1 VTQSA
6 LPAFRNPAKDQQA
19 LDEIDLAIA
28 SDMPRA
34 VDLAEAAL
42 ASGLETARV
51 LTLVALRREEDGR
64 YPEAMK
70 LLDRAAGLDPTDAS
84 VWNSVG
90 LCLVKQDRRGAAIA
104 AFEHALAL
112 DPMFAQPYYNLGTTL
127 EYLGDYEG
135 AREQLERAVRLF
147 PDYADPLAGLATLC
161 VRSGDWEGARRFAQE
176 SMALNSFQPSAISAL
191 AAADLEAKAFQSAAD
206 RLGQLLA
213 HPGLDKFDRP
223 SLHCLLGDALDGLD
237 RVDEAFT
244 EYHSGKAAFREVH
257 KSLYELSGSESQL
270 DFVLRMADYFK
281 AGPGPEWAASS
292 PLAPG
297 EVSPARGH
305 AFLVGFPRSGT
316 TLLENVLASH
326 PEVMAMDERAN
337 MREFEATYISGAAA
351 LDHLGAIS
359 AAEAAQ
365 RRSEYWARVRETRT
379 APDGKVVVDKMP
391 LYTTKL
397 PVIHK
402 LFPGVK
408 VLFAQRDPR
417 DVVFSCFRRPF
428 QINSG
433 MYQFVTLEGAARFY
447 DAVMSLMEIYRRT
460 LPLDVHTIRYESFVA
475 DFEGEARAVCDFLG
489 VDWRDSLHDF
499 AAVAKERRIRTPSAA
514 QVRSG
519 LYTTGAGQWRRY
531 ARHLEPVMPILQ
543 PWVERFGYDPD

>member
-1 VTQSA
+1 VTQTPPIA
-6 LPAFRNPAKDQQA
+6 LGRTAQGQ
-19 LDEIDLAIA
+19 DLLAAI
-28 SDMPRA
+28 
-34 VDLAEAAL
+34 EAAL
-42 ASGLETARV
+42 ETDTPTAVRLAQTALARGLESARV
-51 LTLVALRREEDGR
+51 LTLVALQYEEDGR
-64 YPEAMK
+64 YADAMR
-70 LLDRAAGLDPTDAS
+70 LLDRAAGLDPKDAS

-90 LCLVKQDRRGAAIA
+90 LCLIKQDRRGGAVA

-112 DPMFAQPYYNLGTTL
+112 DPLFAQPYYNLGTTL

-135 AREQLERAVRLF
+135 AREQFQRAVHLF
-147 PDYADPLAGLATLC
+147 PDYADPLAGLATLS
-161 VRSGDWEGARRFAQE
+161 VRAGNWDDVRRYAQE
-176 SMALNSFQPSAISAL
+176 ALALSPFQPAAVSAL
-191 AAADLEAKAFQSAAD
+191 ATADVEAKQYQAAAD
-206 RLGQLLA
+206 RLSETLA

-223 SLHCLLGDALDGLD
+223 SLHCLLGDALDGLG
-237 RVDEAFT
+237 RLDEAFS
-244 EYHSGKAAFREVH
+244 EYISGKAAFREVH
-257 KSLYELSGSESQL
+257 KSLYELSGNESQL
-270 DFVLRMADYFK
+270 DFARRMNAYFS
-281 AGPGPEWAASS
+281 AGIGPEWSAAA

-326 PEVMAMDERAN
+326 PDVMAMDERAN
-337 MREFEATYISGAAA
+337 MREFEAAYIAGADA

-359 AAEAAQ
+359 AAEASQ
-365 RRSEYWARVRETRT
+365 RRSEYWARVRETKM
-379 APDGKVVVDKMP
+379 AHEGKVVVDKMP

-397 PVIHK
+397 PIIFK

-408 VLFAQRDPR
+408 VLFALRDPR

-447 DAVMSLMEIYRRT
+447 DAVMSLMETYKRV

-489 VDWRDSLHDF
+489 VEWSESLHDF
-499 AAVAKERRIRTPSAA
+499 AAVARERRIRTPSAA
-514 QVRSG
+514 QVRAG
-519 LYTTGAGQWRRY
+519 LYSTGAGQWRRY
-531 ARHLEPVMPILQ
+531 ARHLEPILPILQ
-543 PWVERFGYDPD
+543 HWVERFGYDPT